1 MTAGPT
7 GDVDDLLRRFAD
19 LLASEYTV
27 AELDLATAALV
38 LSSGETEH
46 RLYLPRPLVGDVL
59 QHMEQH
65 HDDPW
70 GDVEPVEAVARLM
83 CIHLDESLATRTPH
97 ESGWWS
103 YDGSFFDPV
112 PPWEAPHR

>member
-1 MTAGPT
+1 M
-7 GDVDDLLRRFAD
+7 DDLLHRFAD
-19 LLASEYTV
+19 MLASEYAV

-38 LSSGETEH
+38 LRAGETEH
-46 RLYLPRPLVGDVL
+46 RLYLPRALVTDVL
-59 QHMEQH
+59 RHMEEH
-65 HDDPW
+65 RDDPW

-112 PPWEAPHR
+112 PPWEVPHR